1 MQKRKIFSSLS
12 PPKAN
17 FAVFDQYTANRPARM
32 ERSQRDILAMDQMR
46 VSTERILTTHVGS
59 LPRPQDVV
67 GFLYAQDRG
76 QEYDATKCEVTL
88 RRGVKEAVARQ
99 AEAGVDIA
107 SDGEMSK
114 ISYAT
119 YIRHRLTGFEGDS
132 PRPTPQDLDDFPEYR
147 DRLVKAGHSATYRR
161 PVCNGPIAVRDLK
174 PLQDDIARMQHAL
187 SKANVTEGFMNSAS
201 PGTIAVFQ
209 PNEYYPSHEAYLEA
223 LAGVMRE
230 EYETIVKSGLLLQLD
245 CPDLAMGRHTRFK
258 NLTDEQF
265 LRNAELQVEALNHAL
280 ANVPA
285 DRVRLHVCW
294 GNYEGSHVRDMPCA
308 KIFPIALK
316 AKPMAFLIEAANPR
330 HEHEWEAW
338 TPIKLP
344 QDKVLVPGVIASCSN
359 YVEHPEL
366 VAQRII
372 RYANVVGRERV
383 IAGSDCGFGTFA
395 GFGAVYPAFCWMKLR
410 SLSEGA
416 KLASRKLWGRT
427 EAAV

>member
-1 MQKRKIFSSLS
+1 MKR
-12 PPKAN
+12 
-17 FAVFDQYTANRPARM
+17 
-32 ERSQRDILAMDQMR
+32 
-46 VSTERILTTHVGS
+46 STDRILTTHVGS

-67 GFLYAQDRG
+67 DLLFAQDRG
-76 QEYDATKCEVTL
+76 EPVDAAQFDASMK
-88 RRGVKEAVARQ
+88 RAVNDAVSKQ
-99 AEAGVDIA
+99 AEAGIDIV

-161 PVCNGPIAVRDLK
+161 AVCKGPIAVRDLK
-174 PLQDDIARMQHAL
+174 PLQNDIARMQHAL
-187 SKANVTEGFMNSAS
+187 SGANVTEGFMNSVS

-223 LAGVMRE
+223 LANAMRE

-294 GNYEGSHVRDMPCA
+294 GNYEGSHVHDIDCR
-308 KIFPIALK
+308 KVFPIAIK
-316 AKPMAFLIEAANPR
+316 AKPMALLVEGANPR

-338 TPIKLP
+338 TTIKLP
-344 QDKVLVPGVIASCSN
+344 DDKILIPGVIGSNSN
-359 YVEHPEL
+359 YVEHPEV
-366 VAQRII
+366 VAQRIL
-372 RYANVVGRERV
+372 RYANIVGRERV
-383 IAGSDCGFGTFA
+383 TAGTDCGFGTFA
-395 GFGAVYPAFCWMKLR
+395 GFGAVYPAFCWMKMR
-410 SLSEGA
+410 SLSEGTR
-416 KLASRKLWGRT
+416 LASLRLWGR
-427 EAAV
+427 AN